1 VTSSAPSRA
10 TRFDPI
16 AKSYYKLGATNV
28 KLRGASEASDGERAM
43 SVVPERTD
51 EPVVEFTVR
60 AVVAGIL
67 FGVLFG
73 AANAYLGLR
82 VGLTVSTSI
91 PIAVLTVAL
100 FKLMRQRRDSVVLEA
115 NISQT
120 IGSAS
125 SSLAAGTIFTI
136 PALFLWGM
144 TPPFW
149 QVAILALLG
158 GLLGIAAMVPLRRLL
173 IVRSADELP
182 YPEGTACAEVLRAT
196 TSAGSGGRW
205 IFIGLAVGAVVKL
218 ALGAFMLMP
227 SDIAAHLPVLPKAEV
242 ALEIAPAL
250 LAVGYILGYRQSA
263 IMVSGSLISAIVLTP
278 LIAAFGAGLS
288 APMFPEAKLT
298 IAEMSAGQIWS
309 RYVRYIGAGAVA
321 AAGIAAVFRALPTMW
336 TSFSAVVK
344 GMKKGGVEGSDE
356 ATPRTDRDVPSWI
369 VLVIPALVV
378 LTLVAVPGLLAGNMS
393 LVPRIVAA
401 LGVAIFGVAFVVV
414 SSRIVGLIGVSS
426 NPTSAMTLVTL
437 LGVSVT
443 FVLLGWS
450 DPSARAAI
458 LTVGTV
464 VCIAASK
471 AGDISQDLKTG
482 FLLGAT
488 PAKQQFGQFI
498 GAAFACWAIAGTVL
512 LLGQAFTFG
521 SPELPAPQATL
532 MKTVIEGVLSGSLP
546 WGLVGTGAALSV
558 TALIA
563 GLPGLAF
570 AVGIYLPLG
579 SLTPIFVGGIV
590 RRIVDAR
597 RGGKPTENDPGVL
610 GASGMIAG
618 EGLAGVLIAVLV
630 ATSGKWP
637 ESAFSRA
644 LASMRFAAKDFTY
657 LEGTAAIVAGIIV
670 VLAVCGVLYRA
681 GRSAAD
687 DLSPE
692 S

>member
-1 VTSSAPSRA
+1 MT
-10 TRFDPI
+10 
-16 AKSYYKLGATNV
+16 
-28 KLRGASEASDGERAM
+28 
-43 SVVPERTD
+43 VVPQRSES
-51 EPVVEFTVR
+51 VVEFTAR
-60 AVVAGIL
+60 AVVAGIV
-67 FGVLFG
+67 FGVIFG

-100 FKLMRQRRDSVVLEA
+100 FRLMPGRVGGGVILEA

-144 TPPFW
+144 APPFW

-196 TSAGSGGRW
+196 TSASSGGKW
-205 IFIGLAVGAVVKL
+205 IFIGLAVGALVKL
-218 ALGAFMLMP
+218 ALGAFVLIP
-227 SDIAAHLPVLPKAEV
+227 SDLAAHLPVLPKAEV

-263 IMVSGSLISAIVLTP
+263 IMVSGSLISAVVLTP
-278 LIAAFGAGLS
+278 LIAVVGAGLT
-288 APMFPEAKLT
+288 APLFPESKAL
-298 IAEMSAGQIWS
+298 ISELSAGQIWS

-321 AAGIAAVFRALPTMW
+321 AAGIAAVVTALPTMVS
-336 TSFSAVVK
+336 SFAAVIRGVR
-344 GMKKGGVEGSDE
+344 GGTEEE
-356 ATPRTDRDVPSWI
+356 ATGERTDRDIPAWI
-369 VLVIPALVV
+369 VLVVPVLVV
-378 LTLVAVPGLLAGNMS
+378 LTLVSVPGLLAGDMPFFPR
-393 LVPRIVAA
+393 LVAS
-401 LGVAIFGVAFVVV
+401 LGVAIFGVVFVVV

-437 LGVSVT
+437 LGVSVV
-443 FVLLGWS
+443 FVLLGWK

-482 FLLGAT
+482 YLVGAT

-498 GAAFACWAIAGTVL
+498 GAAFACWAVAGTVL
-512 LLGQAFTFG
+512 LLGNAFTFG

-558 TALIA
+558 CALIA

-597 RGGKPTENDPGVL
+597 RAGKSIENDPGVL

-618 EGLAGVLIAVLV
+618 EGLAGVLIAFLV
-630 ATSGKWP
+630 AGGGRTGDSGL
-637 ESAFSRA
+637 ARA
-644 LASMRFAAKDFTY
+644 LQSMHFASRDFTH
-657 LEGTAAIVAGIIV
+657 LEGAPAIVTGTAI
-670 VLAVCGVLYRA
+670 VLAVCYLLYRA
-681 GRSAAD
+681 GRSAEETSA
-687 DLSPE
+687 PV
-692 S
+692 

>member
-1 VTSSAPSRA
+1 
-10 TRFDPI
+10 
-16 AKSYYKLGATNV
+16 
-28 KLRGASEASDGERAM
+28 M
-43 SVVPERTD
+43 SVVPQRND
-51 EPVVEFTVR
+51 SVVEFTFR

-100 FKLMRQRRDSVVLEA
+100 FKLMRRNSESELLEA

-144 TPPFW
+144 APPFW

-196 TSAGSGGRW
+196 TTGVAGGGKW
-205 IFIGLAVGAVVKL
+205 IFIGLAVGAAVKL
-218 ALGAFMLMP
+218 ALGAFVLLP
-227 SDIAAHLPVLPKAEV
+227 SELAMHLPVLPKAEL

-263 IMVSGSLISAIVLTP
+263 IMVSGSLISAVVLTP
-278 LIAAFGAGLS
+278 MIALVGAGL
-288 APMFPEAKLT
+288 AMPLFPELKT
-298 IAEMSAGQIWS
+298 PIAELSAGQIWS
-309 RYVRYIGAGAVA
+309 KYVRYIGAGAVA
-321 AAGIAAVFRALPTMW
+321 AAGIVAVARALPTMA
-336 TSFSAVVK
+336 TSFAAVLK
-344 GMKKGGVEGSDE
+344 GLKRTGTGLGDTD
-356 ATPRTDRDVPSWI
+356 ATPRTDRDVPSWVVVVVPI
-369 VLVIPALVV
+369 VVV
-378 LTLVAVPGLLAGNMS
+378 LTLVAVPDLFAGNMDFAGR
-393 LVPRIVAA
+393 LVAA

-437 LGVSVT
+437 LGVSVV
-443 FVLLGWS
+443 FVLLGWT

-482 FLLGAT
+482 YLLGAT
-488 PAKQQFGQFI
+488 PARQQFGQFI

-512 LLGQAFTFG
+512 LLGNAFTFG

-546 WGLVGTGAALSV
+546 WGLVGIGASLAICAL
-558 TALIA
+558 LA

-597 RGGKPTENDPGVL
+597 RGGKPGENDPGVL

-618 EGLAGVLIAVLV
+618 EGLAGVLIAFLV
-630 ATSGKWP
+630 AGSGKWP
-637 ESAFSRA
+637 DSAFSRT
-644 LASMRFAAKDFTY
+644 LGSMKFAARDFTH
-657 LEGTAAIVAGIIV
+657 LEGIAAIVLGIAIV
-670 VLAVCGVLYRA
+670 LGVCLLLYRA
-681 GRSAAD
+681 GRSGQPAT
-687 DLSPE
+687 E
-692 S
+692 STEVPPSQASR

>member
-1 VTSSAPSRA
+1 
-10 TRFDPI
+10 
-16 AKSYYKLGATNV
+16 
-28 KLRGASEASDGERAM
+28 M
-43 SVVPERTD
+43 SVAQHREPES
-51 EPVVEFTVR
+51 VIEFTLR

-91 PIAVLTVAL
+91 PIAVLTVGL
-100 FKLMRQRRDSVVLEA
+100 FKLMRSRGNVVLEA

-144 TPPFW
+144 APPFW

-196 TSAGSGGRW
+196 TAAGSGGRW
-205 IFIGLAVGAVVKL
+205 IFIGLAVGAMIKL
-218 ALGAFMLMP
+218 ALGAFVLLP
-227 SDIAAHLPVLPKAEV
+227 SELATHLPVLPKAEI

-278 LIAAFGAGLS
+278 LIAAVGANLTT
-288 APMFPEAKLT
+288 PLFPETTKT
-298 IAEMSAGQIWS
+298 IADLSAGQIWS

-321 AAGIAAVFRALPTMW
+321 AAGIAAVARALPTMW
-336 TSFSAVVK
+336 SSFAAVV
-344 GMKKGGVEGSDE
+344 GGLRKGGLGAGSD
-356 ATPRTDRDVPSWI
+356 AGTPRTDRDVPAWVVVVI
-369 VLVIPALVV
+369 PVLVVV
-378 LTLVAVPGLLAGNMS
+378 TLIVVPDLFAGNMS
-393 LVPRIVAA
+393 LGPRAVAA

-437 LGVSVT
+437 LGVSVV
-443 FVLLGWS
+443 FVLLGWR

-488 PAKQQFGQFI
+488 PAKQQLGQFI

-512 LLGQAFTFG
+512 LLGQTYTFG
-521 SPELPAPQATL
+521 SPDLAAPQATL
-532 MKTVIEGVLSGSLP
+532 MKTVIEGVLAGSLP
-546 WGLVGTGAALSV
+546 WGLVGTGAALAIC
-558 TALIA
+558 ALIA

-590 RRIVDAR
+590 RRIVEAR
-597 RGGKPTENDPGVL
+597 RKGKPSENDSGVL

-618 EGLAGVLIAVLV
+618 EGLAGVVIAIFVYLSSRD
-630 ATSGKWP
+630 TT
-637 ESAFSRA
+637 SAFSRT
-644 LASMRFAAKDFTY
+644 LASIRFADRDFTH
-657 LEGTAAIVAGIIV
+657 LTGLAGVIGGIAIVI
-670 VLAVCGVLYRA
+670 AVCWILYRA
-681 GRSAAD
+681 GRSGEASDAR
-687 DLSPE
+687 SE
-692 S
+692 G

>member
-1 VTSSAPSRA
+1 MSIDAR
-10 TRFDPI
+10 R
-16 AKSYYKLGATNV
+16 
-28 KLRGASEASDGERAM
+28 SD
-43 SVVPERTD
+43 SVI
-51 EPVVEFTVR
+51 EFTLR
-60 AVVAGIL
+60 AVLAGIV
-67 FGVLFG
+67 FGIMFG

-100 FKLMRQRRDSVVLEA
+100 FKLRRDRTGVLLEA
-115 NISQT
+115 NMSQT

-144 TPPFW
+144 IPPYW
-149 QVAILALLG
+149 QVAMLALLG
-158 GLLGIAAMVPLRRLL
+158 GFLGIAAMIPLRRLL

-196 TSAGSGGRW
+196 TAENNTGGRW

-218 ALGAFMLMP
+218 ALGGFLLLP
-227 SDIAAHLPVLPKAEV
+227 SEMVAMLPVLPKAEL

-278 LIAAFGAGLS
+278 IIALLGANMV
-288 APMFPEAKLT
+288 APMFPELKLT
-298 IAEMSAGQIWS
+298 IAEMSAGQIWNK
-309 RYVRYIGAGAVA
+309 YVRYIGAGAVA
-321 AAGIAAVFRALPTMW
+321 AAGIFAVAKALPTMIS
-336 TSFSAVVK
+336 SFAAVLR
-344 GMKKGGVEGSDE
+344 GVRGTGTEPTGANAE
-356 ATPRTDRDVPSWI
+356 RTDRDLPSWV
-369 VLVIPALVV
+369 VLVIPAIVV
-378 LTLVAVPGLLAGNMS
+378 ITLIAVPGLLAGNMG
-393 LVPRIVAA
+393 LFPRTVAA

-437 LGVSVT
+437 LGVSVV
-443 FVLLGWS
+443 FVALGWRE
-450 DPSARAAI
+450 PSARAAI

-482 FLLGAT
+482 YLLGAT

-498 GAAFACWAIAGTVL
+498 GAACACWAIAYVVL
-512 LLGQAFTFG
+512 ALGDRYTFG

-532 MKTVIEGVLSGSLP
+532 MKTVIEGVLAGSLP
-546 WGLVGTGAALSV
+546 WGLVGIGAAL
-558 TALIA
+558 TICAIIA

-570 AVGIYLPLG
+570 AVGIYLPVG
-579 SLTPIFVGGIV
+579 ALTPIFVGGIV

-597 RGGKPTENDPGVL
+597 RKEKSTDSDPGVL
-610 GASGMIAG
+610 AASGMIAG
-618 EGLAGVLIAVLV
+618 EGLTGVFIALSAGAELL
-630 ATSGKWP
+630 KRDEP
-637 ESAFSRA
+637 
-644 LASMRFAAKDFTY
+644 L
-657 LEGTAAIVAGIIV
+657 LEGAAGTVLGIII
-670 VLAVCGVLYRA
+670 VLAVCALLYRA
-681 GRSAAD
+681 GRSAGPAGSAD
-687 DLSPE
+687 VEAST
-692 S
+692 SAK